1 MRAAVV
7 ALQDTHQYKRLPIQF
22 ATSLRKRI
30 VDGGILSEAE
40 LDRALAAC
48 EQIASDPETVV
59 MSFSVTQVWGRKSSH

>member
-7 ALQDTHQYKRLPIQF
+7 ALQDTHPYKRLPIQF

-40 LDRALAAC
+40 LDSALAAC

-59 MSFSVTQVWGRKSSH
+59 MSFIVTQVWGRKSSH